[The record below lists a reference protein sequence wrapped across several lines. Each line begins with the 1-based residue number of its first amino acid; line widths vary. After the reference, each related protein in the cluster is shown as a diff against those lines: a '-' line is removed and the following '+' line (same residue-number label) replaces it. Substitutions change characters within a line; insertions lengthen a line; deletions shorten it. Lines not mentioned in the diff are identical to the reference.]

1 MGDPALR
8 SRYKQRYVAAC
19 CLAFEAVRE
28 RKLAA
33 AAEELEARLAELAGR
48 LHAVRALARRPQP
61 LNFFPPTRRQCP
73 CPYVTRLLVSN

>member
-33 AAEELEARLAELAGR
+33 AAEELEARLAELAGK
-48 LHAVRALARRPQP
+48 LHAVG
-61 LNFFPPTRRQCP
+61 
-73 CPYVTRLLVSN
+73 